1 MLPKPPAYLG
11 DVIPDRTLESL
22 QAFSRIKSSVELTT
36 EFARDNR
43 FNRLKDLFTF
53 RFDIFENQDVDGL
66 AHYCEGVH
74 FLGLTMGH
82 VFTSSVFSRLLVKT
96 GIAEPDPN
104 DLKDLNEI
112 GGFPITLSLSS
123 DVFASSETMLETLRQ
138 VTPRKEA
145 NLKHAQFIASLCD
158 LFALLHELAHAVLGH
173 CRYASSTDKLSIF
186 REKSGSTY
194 SADQKVLH
202 ALEFD
207 ADWFAAAGLTVN
219 LLQNEAPFD
228 GISMYSNDK
237 ALTLECILAALTINT
252 LQWNSHA
259 IVTGARSP
267 SHPHPLTRC
276 TYLLHCAR
284 WSACEHGCLTD
295 QASKDVLNGFLR
307 KILRAD
313 EYIGD
318 IDQIRNVDEN
328 RQEYAAE
335 AGQLAETLGE
345 LRSGGLEDYHY
356 T

>member
-1 MLPKPPAYLG
+1 MLPMPPAYLG

-22 QAFSRIKSSVELTT
+22 QAFSGIKSSIELIT
-36 EFARDNR
+36 EYARDIR
-43 FNRLKDLFTF
+43 YNRLKDPFTF
-53 RFDIFENQDVDGL
+53 RLDIFENQDADGL
-66 AHYCEGVH
+66 AHYCDGVH
-74 FLGLTMGH
+74 FLGLTEGH

-96 GIAEPDPN
+96 GIAEPDPD
-104 DLKDLNEI
+104 DLKDLNGI
-112 GGFPITLSLSS
+112 GGFPITLSLSAE
-123 DVFASSETMLETLRQ
+123 VFATSETMLETLRQ

-145 NLKHAQFIASLCD
+145 NLTYAQFVASLCD

-173 CRYASSTDKLSIF
+173 CRYASDTDRLSIF

-194 SADQKVLH
+194 SADQKILRT
-202 ALEFD
+202 LEFD
-207 ADWFAAAGLTVN
+207 ADWFAAASLTVN

-228 GISMYSNDK
+228 GISKYPNDK
-237 ALTLECILAALTINT
+237 ALMLECILAALTINT

-259 IVTGARSP
+259 IVTGTRSP

-284 WSACEHGCLTD
+284 WSACEHDCLTD
-295 QASKDVLNGFLR
+295 QASNDVLNGFLR
-307 KILRAD
+307 KIRRAD

-328 RQEYAAE
+328 RQEYATE
-335 AGQLAETLGE
+335 TGQLAETLGE
-345 LRSGGLEDYHY
+345 LRSAGLEDYHY